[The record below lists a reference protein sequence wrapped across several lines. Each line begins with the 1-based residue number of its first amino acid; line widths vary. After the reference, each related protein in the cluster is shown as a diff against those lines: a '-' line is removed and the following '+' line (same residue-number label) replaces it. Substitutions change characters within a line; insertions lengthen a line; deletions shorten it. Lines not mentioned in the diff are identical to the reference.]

1 MIPERD
7 AGHAL
12 RVCHVITTTERGGA
26 ETQLLRL
33 VEALGPPQHRH
44 QVICLRPEG
53 ELAGPLRAA
62 GAQVTAL
69 NLRPSLGA
77 LVGGARALRRIVAQS
92 DPHLVQTW
100 LYHADLL
107 GALAVWKRPLVWG
120 LRNSD
125 LDLSRHAWTTRAV
138 VRACALL
145 ARRPR
150 VIVANSQAGARLHQ
164 DLGYPARK
172 MRIIPNGFDCDRHRP
187 DPAERVRRRAEL
199 GLDHDALL
207 VGMVARFDPAKDH
220 AGFLDA
226 ARVLAGRLPRVR
238 FLLIGKG
245 VTADN
250 PALAGCAAPPLAGR
264 CHLLG
269 PRDDVPAWLNAL
281 DLYLQSSRS
290 EGMPNALGEAMA
302 SAVPCVA
309 TDAGDTRLLLGDCG
323 LVTPP
328 GQPYALA
335 EAAAMILELPAALRA
350 GLGAEARE
358 RIRRRFSLESMAR
371 AFAELYGELGGTTS
385 RRSTSTAQTRS
396 GQADQTSSSEC

>member
-1 MIPERD
+1 MNRGREDGGP
-7 AGHAL
+7 L

-33 VEALGPPQHRH
+33 VEALGPPQYQH
-44 QVICLRPEG
+44 QVVCLRPEG
-53 ELAGPLRAA
+53 ELAAPLRAA
-62 GAQVTAL
+62 GAEVRAL

-77 LVGGARALRRIVAQS
+77 LRGGARALRRIVAQS
-92 DPHLVQTW
+92 HPHLVQTW

-107 GALAVWKRPLVWG
+107 GALAVWDRPLVWG

-138 VRACALL
+138 ARACALL
-145 ARRPR
+145 SWRPR
-150 VIVANSQAGARLHQ
+150 VIVANSQAGALLHQ
-164 DLGYPARK
+164 SLGYPAKK
-172 MRIIPNGFDCDRHRP
+172 MLIIPNGFDCERYRP
-187 DPAERVRRRAEL
+187 DQAQRARRRAEL
-199 GLDHDALL
+199 GLSDDILL
-207 VGMVARFDPAKDH
+207 VGMVARLDPAKDH

-226 ARVLAGRLPRVR
+226 ARVLAGRLPRAR

-264 CHLLG
+264 FFLLG
-269 PRDDVPAWLNAL
+269 PRQDVPGWLNAL
-281 DLYLQSSRS
+281 DLYLQSSLS

-302 SAVPCVA
+302 SGVPCVA
-309 TDAGDTRLLLGDCG
+309 TDAGDTRILLGDCG
-323 LVTPP
+323 LVTPI

-335 EAAAMILELPAALRA
+335 EAAALVLDLPAALRA

-358 RIRRRFSLESMAR
+358 RVRKHFSLESMAR
-371 AFAELYGELGGTTS
+371 AFARLYGELSGTTS
-385 RRSTSTAQTRS
+385 RRSTRAAHLRS
-396 GQADQTSSSEC
+396 GQADQ